1 VRTATRILTT
11 LCILAS
17 TLAAPAEEAAEE
29 EEESSPHRVRVWAGA
44 KGWHLRWDTSNER
57 AVFEGDV
64 VLRGPGHFDAA
75 YAVGADSTRLRI
87 EAAPRRVQFRARYA
101 GTSQGLDL
109 DASGA
114 AISLRITIDGLED
127 REAVFL
133 GREGDRHPPGFP
145 FLLPTERDPLGA
157 SSGAGADPDPRA
169 AFSDS
174 LERRENWL
182 DLALAGIAV
191 PHRATLGDAWSA
203 GLPPPEEAGANL
215 WLDEL
220 GWHLSWPESMKI
232 GGFVAAG
239 PAGVEFEK
247 TALDTLFLRGR
258 KPPLRFRAKAQPLNA
273 LVRLDGQRSNM
284 LVGSELR
291 LEKVARLIVDE

>member
-1 VRTATRILTT
+1 MRTATRILTT

-145 FLLPTERDPLGA
+145 FLLPTERDPLRAEPAPTPILGQLSAIRWNDAKTGWISPSPA
-157 SSGAGADPDPRA
+157 SRSRT
-169 AFSDS
+169 
-174 LERRENWL
+174 ERRS
-182 DLALAGIAV
+182 
-191 PHRATLGDAWSA
+191 ATPGPRDCPRRKRPARIC
-203 GLPPPEEAGANL
+203 
-215 WLDEL
+215 
-220 GWHLSWPESMKI
+220 GWTSS
-232 GGFVAAG
+232 
-239 PAGVEFEK
+239 
-247 TALDTLFLRGR
+247 
-258 KPPLRFRAKAQPLNA
+258 
-273 LVRLDGQRSNM
+273 DGT
-284 LVGSELR
+284 
-291 LEKVARLIVDE
+291 